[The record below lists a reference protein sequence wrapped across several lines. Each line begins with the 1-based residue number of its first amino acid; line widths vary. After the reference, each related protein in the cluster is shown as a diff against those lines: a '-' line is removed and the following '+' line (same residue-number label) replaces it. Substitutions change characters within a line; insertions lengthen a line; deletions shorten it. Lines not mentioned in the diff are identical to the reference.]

1 MSAGHEFVSVDKALK
16 GKMKASVVYCKDHP
30 PLEINTYCHTDKQ
43 AICLECHF
51 DFHKGHE
58 VERLIN
64 VVKGFKEKISVLA
77 NKVSCLFSFLLS
89 FFFPSSPSSIIFDS
103 MNDYTRSKNMT
114 MNCSR

>member
-30 PLEINTYCHTDKQ
+30 HLEINTYCHTDKQ

-58 VERLIN
+58 VDRLIN
-64 VVKGFKEKISVLA
+64 VVQGFKEEISVLA
-77 NKVSCLFSFLLS
+77 NKVSS
-89 FFFPSSPSSIIFDS
+89 FFFPSSPSSIIFHS
-103 MNDYTRSKNMT
+103 MNDETRSKNMAL
-114 MNCSR
+114 NCSR